1 MQNRWVAMLAIKHLL
16 LLLVY
21 SASIVATRSTVDRER
36 RRLATLGAIAG
47 VIVVSI
53 LGAAADV
60 ITPDN

>member
-36 RRLATLGAIAG
+36 RQLATLGAIAG

-60 ITPDN
+60 ITPGN